1 LYDGTN
7 ATLREG
13 LEKICALGLN
23 ICLDLLWDK
32 ICISCAEV
40 VPINLKISSERAQ
53 NFLNLSIENKG
64 T

>member
-7 ATLREG
+7 AALRVV
-13 LEKICALGLN
+13 LKKICALGLN
-23 ICLDLLWDK
+23 ICLYSLLGK
-32 ICISCAEV
+32 LRNSCAEV
-40 VPINLKISSERAQ
+40 VSMNLKISSERAQ